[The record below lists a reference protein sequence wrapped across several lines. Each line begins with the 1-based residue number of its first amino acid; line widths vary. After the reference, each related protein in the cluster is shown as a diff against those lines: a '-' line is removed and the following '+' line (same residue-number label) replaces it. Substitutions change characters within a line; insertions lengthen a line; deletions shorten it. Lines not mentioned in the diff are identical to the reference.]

1 MQKTSRENKIKHKIL
16 SSLLASVILLGMAPT
31 ATQAAEI
38 PTAIVETAQSQEY
51 ISYHSL
57 SNTQAEQSDT
67 SIITDDQAET
77 EEQKSKK
84 HFFILGGGLLAL
96 MMITYL
102 AINRASKK

>member
-16 SSLLASVILLGMAPT
+16 SSLLASVILLSIAPNV
-31 ATQAAEI
+31 TQAAES
-38 PTAIVETAQSQEY
+38 PSAIVETVSSGESINYQA
-51 ISYHSL
+51 L
-57 SNTQAEQSDT
+57 ANLQAERSDT
-67 SIITDDQAET
+67 SIITDSQAQA

-96 MMITYL
+96 MMIAYL